1 MMSKILLT
9 LAALCFG
16 CGGPGGAPS
25 YCSHFDLDRGVV
37 FDFDETF
44 RKWIAPH
51 GTTNLWERARALAPA
66 AFSSAQGAT
75 PIRFVVKMAW
85 QDRAGQNEIECTQ
98 KRNQLYT
105 HAGETSIYVCN
116 FYTDAVDG
124 AGTDPWT
131 GGYGYGSRARILAH
145 EALHGLAC
153 RPDHLPADQQGIMCG
168 TPQAPAITCSKG
180 LRGFTA
186 ADKEYGC
193 GQWVSGGFCDRQ
205 LAPIEP

>member
-1 MMSKILLT
+1 MSRLIWI
-9 LAALCFG
+9 LAALCVG
-16 CGGPGGAPS
+16 CGGGGGAPS
-25 YCSHFDLDRGVV
+25 YCSSFDLDRGLV
-37 FDFDETF
+37 FDFDQSF
-44 RKWIAPH
+44 RAWIAPH
-51 GTTNLWERARALAPA
+51 GTTDLWERARQLAPA
-66 AFSSAQGAT
+66 AFNDGVGAN
-75 PIRFVVKMAW
+75 PLRFVVKMAW
-85 QDRAGQNEIECTQ
+85 LDRAGQNEIECTQ

-105 HAGETSIYVCN
+105 HAGESSIYVCN

-153 RPDHLPADQQGIMCG
+153 RADHLPAEHQGIMCG

-193 GQWVSGGFCDRQ
+193 GQWVSGGFCERS
-205 LAPIEP
+205 LPPMEP